1 MDKLLEAMIN
11 YNSKTWV
18 ERNEMS
24 YHSITIII
32 QNML

>member
-1 MDKLLEAMIN
+1 MDKLLEAMIK

-24 YHSITIII
+24 YHSIII
-32 QNML
+32 QKML